1 MQTRSSTRATDPI
14 SVGFESLIALSAPLL
29 AEQLK
34 SWDYKQI
41 QDLCRYMGVSAKGAR
56 AELESRILEC
66 KAKVDSGEVLLPSG
80 GADSR
85 IAATAVGAAV
95 VSTPE
100 RRDGRKRSPHR
111 GNTFVSWPAVAPL
124 PAYDPMEGSDPWK
137 QYASQRGPTVHS
149 GMSPQLLHERQTLEA
164 FLADTF
170 APSLPPIPTPA
181 PIQVQQADSATVFQ
195 AILDGQAALL
205 QGVNE
210 LRANAVT
217 KQHLQTFHAL
227 QSQEMRTYVQ
237 AELAP
242 VHAGFKE
249 LGTNMGKF
257 SDRLDRIESGA
268 SSIGNESAGF
278 DPRDPAFRRVAFIG
292 FPKSLPE
299 PQRIEAIVGFMQKHF
314 ADIRFSAYM
323 FPDKDGMPTVNG
335 YIEVNDKKVARR
347 ITNKVK
353 AEGYTVDGL
362 PEVSVKPAL
371 TDIDRHRNWA
381 LREAERL
388 VRASPN
394 YMSGVIKVAKGDGRG
409 IYVDGVPAFTQK
421 GRFTKGGTFHGVFSD
436 ISLP

>member
-1 MQTRSSTRATDPI
+1 M
-14 SVGFESLIALSAPLL
+14 
-29 AEQLK
+29 
-34 SWDYKQI
+34 
-41 QDLCRYMGVSAKGAR
+41 
-56 AELESRILEC
+56 
-66 KAKVDSGEVLLPSG
+66 PSG

-85 IAATAVGAAV
+85 IAATAVGAAI

-100 RRDGRKRSPHR
+100 HRDGRKRSPHR
-111 GNTFVSWPAVAPL
+111 GNTIVSWPAVAPL

-149 GMSPQLLHERQTLEA
+149 GMSPQLIHERQTLEA

-249 LGTNMGKF
+249 FGTNMGKF

-268 SSIGNESAGF
+268 NSIGNESAGS
-278 DPRDPAFRRVAFIG
+278 DTRGPAFRRVVFIG
-292 FPKSLPE
+292 FPSRYQSHNVSKQLWVSCKNILPTFVSLHTCSLIKTGCP
-299 PQRIEAIVGFMQKHF
+299 PSMVTLKFT
-314 ADIRFSAYM
+314 IRRSHA
-323 FPDKDGMPTVNG
+323 
-335 YIEVNDKKVARR
+335 
-347 ITNKVK
+347 
-353 AEGYTVDGL
+353 
-362 PEVSVKPAL
+362 
-371 TDIDRHRNWA
+371 
-381 LREAERL
+381 
-388 VRASPN
+388 ASQ
-394 YMSGVIKVAKGDGRG
+394 I
-409 IYVDGVPAFTQK
+409 Q
-421 GRFTKGGTFHGVFSD
+421 
-436 ISLP
+436 

>member
-1 MQTRSSTRATDPI
+1 
-14 SVGFESLIALSAPLL
+14 
-29 AEQLK
+29 
-34 SWDYKQI
+34 
-41 QDLCRYMGVSAKGAR
+41 
-56 AELESRILEC
+56 
-66 KAKVDSGEVLLPSG
+66 
-80 GADSR
+80 
-85 IAATAVGAAV
+85 
-95 VSTPE
+95 
-100 RRDGRKRSPHR
+100 
-111 GNTFVSWPAVAPL
+111 
-124 PAYDPMEGSDPWK
+124 
-137 QYASQRGPTVHS
+137 
-149 GMSPQLLHERQTLEA
+149 
-164 FLADTF
+164 
-170 APSLPPIPTPA
+170 
-181 PIQVQQADSATVFQ
+181 
-195 AILDGQAALL
+195 
-205 QGVNE
+205 
-210 LRANAVT
+210 
-217 KQHLQTFHAL
+217 
-227 QSQEMRTYVQ
+227 MRTYVQ